1 MNRLVIGNLLHRP
14 LRALI
19 GIFAIAIEVLMILS
33 IVAIM
38 MGQLNG
44 ARNSTS
50 GIGAD
55 MIVRPANSSF
65 LSGVSGAPVPAKVAD
80 VLRILPHVAVAAPVI
95 QNFNVNGAVETL
107 YGIDFESYNALKPF
121 KFLAGTPFKQPYDL
135 IVDDYYARSDGGHH
149 VGDIVTPMNKIPFRI
164 CGIVE
169 HGKGGRKFMQ
179 IQTLGQ
185 LMAGTPNNASM
196 FYLKSDDPKNEELI
210 RKEILATPGL
220 SQYQVQTLDEWLSLM
235 TPSHLPAF
243 RPALI
248 SVISIAVIVGFIAIF
263 QSMYTAIM
271 ERTREIGI
279 LKSLGAS
286 KLYIVDAVL
295 RETALLAFTGA
306 LLGIGLTF
314 VIKTTMN
321 ANYPT
326 LPFPVEPLWILGTAL
341 LAITGALFGAVYPA
355 LKAAFKDPI
364 DALAYE

>member
-1 MNRLVIGNLLHRP
+1 M
-14 LRALI
+14 
-19 GIFAIAIEVLMILS
+19 
-33 IVAIM
+33 
-38 MGQLNG
+38 
-44 ARNSTS
+44 T
-50 GIGAD
+50 
-55 MIVRPANSSF
+55 
-65 LSGVSGAPVPAKVAD
+65 
-80 VLRILPHVAVAAPVI
+80 
-95 QNFNVNGAVETL
+95 
-107 YGIDFESYNALKPF
+107 FESYNALKPF

-248 SVISIAVIVGFIAIF
+248 CGDQYRGHRRIHRDFPVHVYRHHGAHARDRHFEIAGGEQAVYRRCGIA
-263 QSMYTAIM
+263 
-271 ERTREIGI
+271 RD
-279 LKSLGAS
+279 GAPGGG
-286 KLYIVDAVL
+286 
-295 RETALLAFTGA
+295 TGA
-306 LLGIGLTF
+306 HCWGSG
-314 VIKTTMN
+314 
-321 ANYPT
+321 
-326 LPFPVEPLWILGTAL
+326 
-341 LAITGALFGAVYPA
+341 
-355 LKAAFKDPI
+355 
-364 DALAYE
+364 

>member
-19 GIFAIAIEVLMILS
+19 GIIAIAIEVLMILS

-44 ARNSTS
+44 ARISTS

-55 MIVRPANSSF
+55 MFVKPANSSF

-80 VLRILPHVAVAAPVI
+80 VLRKLPHVAVAAPVI
-95 QNFNVNGAVETL
+95 VNLSVNGAVENL
-107 YGIDFESYNALKPF
+107 NGIDFDSYNALKPF
-121 KFLAGTPFKQPYDL
+121 KFLAGTPFKQPFDL
-135 IVDDYYARSDGGHH
+135 LVDDYYARSDGGHH
-149 VGDIVTPMNKIPFRI
+149 VGEIVTLLNHPFRI

-235 TPSHLPAF
+235 SPSHLPAF

-248 SVISIAVIVGFIAIF
+248 AVISIAVIVGFIAIF

-279 LKSLGAS
+279 LKSLGAT

-295 RETALLAFTGA
+295 RETALLAVVGA
-306 LLGIGLTF
+306 LLGIALTF
-314 VIKTTMN
+314 TIKGAMN
-321 ANYPT
+321 AKYPT
-326 LPFPVEPLWILGTAL
+326 LPFPVEPLWILSTAL
-341 LAITGALFGAVYPA
+341 LAFAGALLGAVYPA

>member
-1 MNRLVIGNLLHRP
+1 MNRLVVGNLLHRP

-19 GIFAIAIEVLMILS
+19 GILAIAIEVLMILS

-65 LSGVSGAPVPAKVAD
+65 LSGVSGAPVPAKVAQ
-80 VLRILPHVAVAAPVI
+80 VLGRLPHVAVAAPVI
-95 QNFNVNGAVETL
+95 QNFNVSGAVETL
-107 YGIDFESYNALKPF
+107 YGIDFASYNALKPF
-121 KFLAGTPFKQPYDL
+121 KFLEGTPFQHPFDL

-149 VGDIVTPMNKIPFRI
+149 VGETVTLLNNKFRI

-185 LMAGTPNNASM
+185 LMAGTPDNASM
-196 FYLKSDDPKNEELI
+196 FYLKSDDPKNEETI
-210 RKEILATPGL
+210 RHEILATPGL

-243 RPALI
+243 RPALTA
-248 SVISIAVIVGFIAIF
+248 VISIAVIVGFIAIF

-279 LKSLGAS
+279 LKSLGAT
-286 KLYIVDAVL
+286 KMYIVDAVL
-295 RETALLAFTGA
+295 RETALLALVGTV
-306 LLGIGLTF
+306 LGIGLTF
-314 VIKTTMN
+314 VIKALMN

-326 LPFPVEPLWILGTAL
+326 LPFPVEPTWILGTAL
-341 LAITGALFGAVYPA
+341 LAIVGALGGAAYPA